1 MLHPGSCGI
10 HLAKDIVYQ
19 YWVVLMN
26 LPENAMLAAV
36 AVVLLLDS
44 ACADARPSDVL
55 FISGAKATD
64 RLHGPGHYLAQVKLK
79 AKKSEVPG
87 GGFIPPSVA
96 AKRAQ
101 RAYGGKILAVRLRG
115 TFYVVKLRG
124 KGHVRKVRVNAITGR
139 VVGP

>member
-1 MLHPGSCGI
+1 
-10 HLAKDIVYQ
+10 
-19 YWVVLMN
+19 
-26 LPENAMLAAV
+26 MLAAV
-36 AVVLLLDS
+36 AVALLLDS
-44 ACADARPSDVL
+44 GCADARPSDVL
-55 FISGAKATD
+55 SVSGAKATN
-64 RLHGPGHYLAQVKLK
+64 RPQSSRHYLAEIKLK